1 MSVASINPQL
11 TNNQPTK
18 WQAPDPRA
26 SEYDLRHVVSA
37 KSKAAGLWRMLTGY
51 RWLYLIA
58 LISLALAALARVGT
72 FYLIQYLV
80 DSAFISPNLMQ
91 ILPLLAAGFIGLALL
106 QGGFTFLSGKLA
118 AQTAEG
124 VTLRLR
130 DYLYDHLQRLTFSYH
145 DTMQTGELVQRS
157 SSDVDALRRLFAE
170 QLIGIGRIVTLFTV
184 TFTALV
190 LLNAR
195 LAFISII
202 AVPIVVAVSIYL
214 FQKLEMRFN
223 AYQEQDA
230 IVSSHLQENLSGVRV
245 VKAFARQQF
254 EMDRF
259 EVSNQ
264 TWYKSGIDVLNLH
277 AIFWPSTDMICSLQM
292 LVGYYVGATMAI
304 NGTITP
310 GEYLAYAGLVVQII
324 WPIRNLGRIIAQMST
339 GFVAFERVSEIL
351 RQDREQL
358 TSGSHTPTQP
368 VDGAIRFK
376 NVSFTYKR
384 DQKNTKMEKSSESN
398 GSVNPNSAP
407 AATVQPTS
415 GDPIVLA
422 DLSFDV
428 APGEVIALMGPAG
441 SGKSSLINLLPRFY
455 DYTSGSITLDG
466 VELCNYSRAYLRSQ
480 IGIVQQEP
488 FLFSRTL
495 RENISYGVGRHVTD
509 EEIEIAAR
517 SASIHDVI
525 LTFPKGYDT
534 IVGERGVTLSGGQ
547 KQRITI
553 ARTLL
558 KNPRILIMD
567 DATSAVDTE
576 TEAAIRAAQRTL
588 MADRTTFIIAHRVQ
602 SVMHADRIIVLD
614 AGRIVQHGTHGELL
628 AMDGV
633 YKQVYDLQGR
643 VEDELQQEIEGL
655 TG

>member
-1 MSVASINPQL
+1 MSVASINPKL
-11 TNNQPTK
+11 TNNHPAK
-18 WQAPDPRA
+18 RPVPDPRA
-26 SEYDLRHVVSA
+26 SAYDLHHVVSA
-37 KSKAAGLWRMLTGY
+37 KNKVVGLWKMLTGY

-58 LISLALAALARVGT
+58 LVSLGLAALARVGT

-80 DSAFISPNLMQ
+80 DSALVSPNLMQ
-91 ILPLLAAGFIGLALL
+91 ILPLLAAGFIGLAML

-124 VTLRLR
+124 ITLRLR

-170 QLIGIGRIVTLFTV
+170 QLIGIGRIITLFSI
-184 TFTALV
+184 TFTALL
-190 LLNAR
+190 LLNVR
-195 LAFISII
+195 LALISVI
-202 AVPIVVAVSIYL
+202 AVPIVVGISIYL
-214 FQKLEMRFN
+214 FQKLEKRFN
-223 AYQEQDA
+223 TYQEQDA

-254 EMDRF
+254 EIDRF
-259 EVSNQ
+259 ETSNK
-264 TWYKSGIDVLNLH
+264 TWYNSGIGVLNLH
-277 AIFWPSTDMICSLQM
+277 AIFWPSTDLICSLQM
-292 LVGYYVGATMAI
+292 IVGYYVGATMAI
-304 NGTITP
+304 NGTITT

-358 TSGSHTPTQP
+358 TIGSHTPTQP
-368 VDGAIRFK
+368 VNGAIRFK
-376 NVSFTYKR
+376 NVSFAYTRELK
-384 DQKNTKMEKSSESN
+384 KEKSGGSN

-407 AATVQPTS
+407 TASVQPTS
-415 GDPIVLA
+415 GDPIVLE
-422 DLSFDV
+422 DLTFDV

-455 DYTSGSITLDG
+455 DYTAGSITLDG
-466 VELCNYSRAYLRSQ
+466 VELRNYPRAYLRSQ

-495 RENISYGVGRHVTD
+495 RENISYGVGRDVTD
-509 EEIEIAAR
+509 EEIETAAR
-517 SASIHDVI
+517 SASIHEVI

-588 MADRTTFIIAHRVQ
+588 MADRTTLIIAHRVQ

-614 AGRIVQHGTHGELL
+614 AGRIVQHGTHSELL
-628 AMDGV
+628 AADGV

-643 VEDELQQEIEGL
+643 VEDELQHEIESADKM

>member
-1 MSVASINPQL
+1 
-11 TNNQPTK
+11 
-18 WQAPDPRA
+18 
-26 SEYDLRHVVSA
+26 
-37 KSKAAGLWRMLTGY
+37 MLTGY

-376 NVSFTYKR
+376 NVSFAYKR
-384 DQKNTKMEKSSESN
+384 DQKNTKMEKSGESN

-415 GDPIVLA
+415 GNPIVLA

-466 VELCNYSRAYLRSQ
+466 VELRNYSRAYLRSQ

>member
-358 TSGSHTPTQP
+358 TSGSHMPTQP

-376 NVSFTYKR
+376 NVSFAYKR
-384 DQKNTKMEKSSESN
+384 DQKNTTMEKSGESN

-466 VELCNYSRAYLRSQ
+466 VELRNYSRAYLRSQ

>member
-466 VELCNYSRAYLRSQ
+466 VELRNYSRAYLRSQ

>member
-254 EMDRF
+254 EIDRF

-376 NVSFTYKR
+376 NVSFAYKR
-384 DQKNTKMEKSSESN
+384 DQKNTTMEKSGESN

-466 VELCNYSRAYLRSQ
+466 VELCNYSRTYLRSQ

>member
-376 NVSFTYKR
+376 NVSFAYKR
-384 DQKNTKMEKSSESN
+384 DQKNTTMEKSGESN

-466 VELCNYSRAYLRSQ
+466 VELCNYSRTYLRSQ

>member
-358 TSGSHTPTQP
+358 TSGSHMPTQP

-376 NVSFTYKR
+376 NVSFAYKR
-384 DQKNTKMEKSSESN
+384 DQKNTTMEKSGESN

-466 VELCNYSRAYLRSQ
+466 VELCNYSRTYLRSQ

>member
-376 NVSFTYKR
+376 NVSFAYKR
-384 DQKNTKMEKSSESN
+384 DQKNTKMEKSGESN

-415 GDPIVLA
+415 GNPIVLA

-466 VELCNYSRAYLRSQ
+466 VELRNYSRAYLRSQ